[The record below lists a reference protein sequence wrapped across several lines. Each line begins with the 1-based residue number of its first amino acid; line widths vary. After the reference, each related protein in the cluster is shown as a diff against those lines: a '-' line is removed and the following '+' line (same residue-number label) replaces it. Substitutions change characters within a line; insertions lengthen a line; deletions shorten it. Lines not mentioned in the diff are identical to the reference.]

1 MCYTKISSLC
11 QLITLFIDMTY
22 LFISQLLP
30 LFKRIL
36 QYLAYELNDN
46 LSETF

>member
-11 QLITLFIDMTY
+11 QLITLFINMTY
-22 LFISQLLP
+22 LF
-30 LFKRIL
+30 
-36 QYLAYELNDN
+36 QYLAYEMNDN